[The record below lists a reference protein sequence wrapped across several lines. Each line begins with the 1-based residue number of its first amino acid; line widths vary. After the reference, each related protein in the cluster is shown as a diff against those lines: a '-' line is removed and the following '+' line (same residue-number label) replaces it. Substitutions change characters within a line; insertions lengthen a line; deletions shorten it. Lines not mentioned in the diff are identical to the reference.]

1 MNLYEKIMILDPGL
15 DEEKIEEATQKVRDI
30 IIRGGGEILKTENW
44 GIRKLAYELNKREK
58 GYYILLL
65 FKSPPSLI
73 PELERHARVTEEI
86 VKIMIIK
93 IYKKRHI
100 EAIMASLET
109 GGAKSE
115 ETTMGQQDAVSPGD
129 PVEGE
134 RDVQ

>member
-15 DEEKIEEATQKVRDI
+15 DEERVEEAVQRVRDI
-30 IIRGGGEILKTENW
+30 ITRGGGEVLKTENW

-73 PELERHARVTEEI
+73 PELERHARVTEQI

-93 IYKKRHI
+93 IHKKRHI
-100 EAIMASLET
+100 EAVMASLET
-109 GGAKSE
+109 EKTAGEGTIQQDTTSP
-115 ETTMGQQDAVSPGD
+115 ETTGGG
-129 PVEGE
+129 GE
-134 RDVQ
+134 DVQ